1 MHGGTQGVTGAAM
14 PWVAL
19 DNTQKEGLI
28 LNRYGH
34 ERLKLKP
41 YYNSLNLDEDKLRG
55 STACHARGH

>member
-1 MHGGTQGVTGAAM
+1 M

-34 ERLKLKP
+34 ERLKLKL
-41 YYNSLNLDEDKLRG
+41 Y
-55 STACHARGH
+55 

>member
-1 MHGGTQGVTGAAM
+1 VHGGTQGVTGAAM

-28 LNRYGH
+28 LNQYGH

-41 YYNSLNLDEDKLRG
+41 YYNSLNLDED
-55 STACHARGH
+55 